1 MLANCNQLWLNDNAA
16 VTGVTPTLNKFV
28 TKSNTMYKALFSS
41 LFFVSFGFAG
51 FAQYTPPDGTA
62 LEGIIVETYY
72 VSDSLDVT
80 DTDGGT
86 LDYCSVTYRVF
97 VDLKPGYRMQ
107 AVYGN
112 ERNPMRIE
120 VDGELFNNEDR
131 GEQTGDAIGANFVD
145 NNTVALDSWVT
156 VGSATDS
163 HWGIPK
169 NLDTD
174 GSIVGGENNDGGSE
188 AIAEG
193 LLANAADYVGIPLTE
208 ADGLLEGDV
217 PTVTTIGIDLGLFG
231 DENAEGVFE
240 TTSGA
245 WSVLEGAVGPTDD
258 NIILLGQFTTSGT
271 LSVRMN
277 IQIGIPAEL
286 QCPHPDCHNVIQ
298 YVAEL
303 HPDDAVPSVANDNKF
318 EAPGLLFTREPI
330 ECTIVGVEEVAAAE
344 GALELFPNPASDQ
357 LSVRMNGFETGT
369 VQIAVLN
376 TLGQTLLE
384 TNTVSNGRGTLAN
397 VSVDA
402 LATGTYFVRAVQG
415 DRQVVKT
422 FLKH

>member
-1 MLANCNQLWLNDNAA
+1 M
-16 VTGVTPTLNKFV
+16 NKFV
-28 TKSNTMYKALFSS
+28 PNQIAMYKALLPSVIFAA
-41 LFFVSFGFAG
+41 FGFAG
-51 FAQYTPPDGTA
+51 FAQYSPPDGTA

-72 VSDSLDVT
+72 VSDSLDFS
-80 DTDGGT
+80 DTDGGV
-86 LDYCSVTYRVF
+86 LDYCSITYRVF
-97 VDLKPGYRMQ
+97 ADLKPGYRMQ

-112 ERNPMRIE
+112 ERNPLRIQVE
-120 VDGELFNNEDR
+120 GSLFNNEDR

-156 VGSATDS
+156 VGAATDG

-174 GSIVGGENNDGGSE
+174 GSIVGGANNDGGSE
-188 AIAEG
+188 AVAEG
-193 LLANAADYVGIPLTE
+193 LLANAAEYVGIPLTE
-208 ADGLLEGDV
+208 ADGLLAGDV
-217 PTVTTIGIDLGLFG
+217 PSVTTIGIDLGLFG
-231 DENAEGVFE
+231 DENTEGVFE

-258 NIILLGQFTTSGT
+258 NIVLLGQFTTSGT

-303 HPDDAVPSVANDNKF
+303 HPDDAVPGVANDNKF

-330 ECTIVGVEEVAAAE
+330 ECTVVSVEENATAE
-344 GALELFPNPASDQ
+344 AGLELFPNPVADQ
-357 LSVRMNGFETGT
+357 LNLRLNGFGPGAI
-369 VQIAVLN
+369 QLDVLN
-376 TLGQTLLE
+376 AMGQTVV
-384 TNTVSNGRGTLAN
+384 TTVTVSNGQRTVTGIA
-397 VSVDA
+397 VDA
-402 LATGTYFVRAVQG
+402 LASGVYFVRATQG
-415 DRQVVKT
+415 ELQTVKT

>member
-1 MLANCNQLWLNDNAA
+1 MLENRKQLFLNDNTA
-16 VTGVTPTLNKFV
+16 VTAVRQTINMFV
-28 TKSNTMYKALFSS
+28 SNSIAMNKALLSS
-41 LFFVSFGFAG
+41 LFFVSLGFAG
-51 FAQYTPPDGTA
+51 FAQYSPPDGTA
-62 LEGIIVETYY
+62 LEAIIVETYY
-72 VSDSLDVT
+72 VSDSLDFT
-80 DTDGGT
+80 DTDGGV

-112 ERNPMRIE
+112 ERNPLRIE
-120 VDGELFNNEDR
+120 LEGDLFNNEDR
-131 GEQTGDAIGANFVD
+131 GEQTGDAIGANFID

-156 VGSATDS
+156 VGAATDG

-169 NLDTD
+169 NLDPD
-174 GSIVGGENNDGGSE
+174 GSIVGGANNDGGSE
-188 AIAEG
+188 AVAEG
-193 LLANAADYVGIPLTE
+193 LLANEADYVGIPLTE
-208 ADGLLEGDV
+208 ADGLLAGDV
-217 PTVTTIGIDLGLFG
+217 PTVTTVGIDLSLFG
-231 DENAEGVFE
+231 DENLEGVFE

-258 NIILLGQFTTSGT
+258 NIILIGQFTTAGT
-271 LSVRMN
+271 LSVRLN

-303 HPDDAVPSVANDNKF
+303 HPDDAVPGVVNDNKF

-330 ECTIVGVEEVAAAE
+330 ECTVVSVEELVAE
-344 GALELFPNPASDQ
+344 KEALVLFPNPVADQ
-357 LSVRMNGFETGT
+357 LAVRMSGFEPGA

-376 TLGQTLLE
+376 TLGQTVFE
-384 TNTVSNGRGTLAN
+384 TNAVSNGQGTLAN

-402 LATGTYFVRAVQG
+402 LATGTYFLRAVQG

-422 FLKH
+422 FIKH